1 MRSRRFTSRERRELA
16 RETLVSPLP
25 ELGLVAS
32 GGANDPEPELVVED
46 GVVTRMDGRVAAEFD
61 IIDRFV
67 VAHGLDLDVTAE
79 AMALDE
85 VELARRLVDVGVPRA
100 ELIRLA
106 RGLTPAKL
114 ARVIGRLDPVE
125 LMLALKKLRARRA
138 PSNQAHVTNLKE
150 SPALLAADAAEAA
163 RRGFAEIE
171 TTVGVA
177 RYAPLNAI
185 ALLVGSQTGRPGVMT
200 QCAVEE
206 KRNLELAIRGL
217 VTYAETLSVYGT
229 EPVFVDGD
237 DTPWS
242 KAFLGAAYASR
253 GVKVRFT
260 SGTGSEALMGYAQG
274 YSMLY
279 LEARCLAAV
288 RAAGSQGVQNGS
300 ISCVALAL
308 SVPGGTRAI
317 LGENVLAAWLDLEVA
332 SGNDAI
338 ASHSEI
344 RKTAK
349 LMGQFLPGTDFVTSG
364 YSVMPRH
371 DNTFGGGN
379 YDADDLDEWLTIQ
392 RDWQVDAGIEPVA
405 ENELLRVRA
414 VAARAV
420 QAVFEELGLPPV
432 SDAEVEAATTGYD
445 SSEMPDRDR
454 AADVEAADEL
464 LARRVSGLDVALA
477 LDRRGF
483 RAVAEAVL
491 SMQRQRVA
499 ADYLQTAAVIDA
511 DGLVHSAVNDPNT
524 YSGPGTGYRLEGD
537 RWELLQ
543 ALPTV
548 VHPADVL
555 GGAHDDEPLVTEHGE
570 ARRGE
575 NPAEV
580 VVAVGPAFADAIRTT
595 INDLAHDDVL
605 RAISEGIAMGG
616 ATPRIVRVLRVADV
630 AFIAHDG
637 AQLSGSGVALGLQ
650 SKGTAVIHRADLEPL
665 DNLELFG
672 MSPLYT
678 LDSYLAMG
686 RNAAGY
692 ALGQRVGPV
701 PTELDNFARAK
712 LIVRTTLLHA
722 RETQEVRAG
731 AAPVELTL
739 AVPIA
744 SA

>member
-1 MRSRRFTSRERRELA
+1 MTSRRFASRATRDLHLEQ
-16 RETLVSPLP
+16 LVSPVP
-25 ELGLVAS
+25 ELGLVAAN
-32 GGANDPEPELVVED
+32 GPNDPEPELIVRD

-61 IIDRFV
+61 VIDRFV
-67 VAHGLDLDVTAE
+67 VAHGLDLDVATE
-79 AMALDE
+79 AMAMTDPE
-85 VELARRLVDVGVPRA
+85 VARLLVDVNVPRA
-100 ELIRLA
+100 DLVRLS

-114 ARVIGRLDPVE
+114 ARVIGLLDPVE
-125 LMLALKKLRARRA
+125 LMIALKKLRARRA
-138 PSNQAHVTNLKE
+138 PANQAHVTNLKE

-163 RRGFAEIE
+163 RRGFAEME

-185 ALLVGSQTGRPGVMT
+185 ALLVGSQTGRPGAMT

-206 KRNLELAIRGL
+206 RRNLELAIRGL

-274 YSMLY
+274 LSMLY
-279 LEARCLAAV
+279 LEARCLAVV

-300 ISCVALAL
+300 ISCVALVL

-379 YDADDLDEWLTIQ
+379 FDADDLDEWLTIQ
-392 RDWQVDAGIEPVA
+392 RDWQVDAGIEPVT
-405 ENELLRVRA
+405 EDELLRVRDR
-414 VAARAV
+414 AARAV
-420 QAVFEELGLPPV
+420 QAVFSSLGLPPI
-432 SDAEVEAATTGYD
+432 SDDEVAVATSGYD
-445 SSEMPDRDR
+445 AQEMPDRDR
-454 AADVEAADEL
+454 AADVEAADQL
-464 LARRVSGLDVALA
+464 LVRGVSGLDVALA
-477 LDRRGF
+477 LDSAGF
-483 RAVAEAVL
+483 TDVAEAVL
-491 SMQRQRVA
+491 GMQRQRVS
-499 ADYLQTAAVIDA
+499 ADYLQTSAIIDA
-511 DGLVHSAVNDPNT
+511 DGVVHSAVNDPNE
-524 YSGPGTGYRLEGD
+524 YSGPGTGYRLEGE
-537 RWELLQ
+537 RWALLQ
-543 ALPTV
+543 SLPQV
-548 VHPADVL
+548 VASADLMGDGVDVQPL
-555 GGAHDDEPLVTEHGE
+555 MTERDEAAVGE
-570 ARRGE
+570 DSG
-575 NPAEV
+575 EV
-580 VVAVGPAFADAIRTT
+580 VVAVGPAFAGSIRKT
-595 INDLAHDDVL
+595 ISDLDHGDVL
-605 RAISEGIAMGG
+605 EAVCEGVRDGG
-616 ATPRIVRVLRVADV
+616 GRPRVIRVRRIADV

-637 AQLSGSGVALGLQ
+637 ARLSGSGVAIGLQ
-650 SKGTAVIHRADLEPL
+650 SKGTAVIHRADLQPL

-678 LDSYLAMG
+678 LESYRAMG

-692 ALGQRVGPV
+692 ALGKRVGPV
-701 PTELDNFARAK
+701 PTQLDNFARAK

-722 RETQEVRAG
+722 RETQAIVPG
-731 AAPVELTL
+731 AEPVELELVVTP
-739 AVPIA
+739 VV
-744 SA
+744 